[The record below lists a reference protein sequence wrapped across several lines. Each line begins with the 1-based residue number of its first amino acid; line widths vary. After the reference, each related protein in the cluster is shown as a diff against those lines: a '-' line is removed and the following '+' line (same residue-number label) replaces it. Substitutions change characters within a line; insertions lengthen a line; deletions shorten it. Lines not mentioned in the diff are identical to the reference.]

1 MPLTRRRFHRLVL
14 GTLGATLVPHLA
26 TADLLEGRDW
36 RPLTPPRPGA
46 VPGKIEVLEFFSY
59 GCPHCADL
67 SPLIKPWAGLLPGDV
82 AFRRIPVS
90 FGRAAW
96 ANLARLYFG
105 LELTGDLGRLD
116 EAVFNAVTRERR
128 NLYTDKAILAWLQD
142 QGADAA
148 AFEAL
153 FRSFAV
159 ETQVAQSDALARDF
173 KIDAVP
179 TLVVDGRYVVLAR
192 DTKGFPEILA
202 IAEGLIAMA
211 RRQAQPG

>member
-14 GTLGATLVPHLA
+14 GSLGLTLVPPLA

-67 SPLIKPWAGLLPGDV
+67 NPLIKPWAGLLPGDV

-142 QGADAA
+142 QGADAT

-192 DTKGFPEILA
+192 DAKGFPEILA
-202 IAEGLIAMA
+202 IADGLIAMA
-211 RRQAQPG
+211 RRQARPS

>member
-1 MPLTRRRFHRLVL
+1 MTLTRRRFHRLVL
-14 GTLGATLVPHLA
+14 GSLGAALVPPLA

-46 VPGKIEVLEFFSY
+46 APGKIEVLEFFSY

-67 SPLIKPWAGLLPGDV
+67 NPLIKPWAGRLPGDV

-96 ANLARLYFG
+96 ANLARLYFA
-105 LELTGDLGRLD
+105 LELTGDLRRLD
-116 EAVFNAVTRERR
+116 EAIFTAVTRERR
-128 NLYTDKAILAWLQD
+128 DLYTDKAILAWLQD
-142 QGADAA
+142 QGADTT
-148 AFEAL
+148 AFSAM

-179 TLVVDGRYVVLAR
+179 TLVVDGRYVVVSREA
-192 DTKGFPEILA
+192 KGFPEILA
-202 IAEGLIAMA
+202 IADGLIAMA

>member
-1 MPLTRRRFHRLVL
+1 MSWTRRRFHGALLAALGVALLPATQALELV
-14 GTLGATLVPHLA
+14 
-26 TADLLEGRDW
+26 EGRDW
-36 RPLTPPRPGA
+36 RMLSPPQPSTNTQR
-46 VPGKIEVLEFFSY
+46 IEVLEFFSY

-142 QGADAA
+142 QGADAT

-202 IAEGLIAMA
+202 IADGLIAMA
-211 RRQAQPG
+211 RRQAQPS

>member
-1 MPLTRRRFHRLVL
+1 MPLTRRRFHRLLL
-14 GTLGATLVPHLA
+14 GTLGAALVPTLA
-26 TADLLEGRDW
+26 AADLLEGRDW

-67 SPLIKPWAGLLPGDV
+67 NPLITPWAGLLPGDV
-82 AFRRIPVS
+82 AFRRVPVS

-96 ANLARLYFG
+96 ANLARLYFA

-116 EAVFNAVTRERR
+116 EAVFNAVARERR
-128 NLYTDKAILAWLQD
+128 NLYTDKSILAWLQD
-142 QGADAA
+142 RGLDTTAFAA
-148 AFEAL
+148 M

-159 ETQVAQSDALARDF
+159 ETQVAQSDALVRDF
-173 KIDAVP
+173 KVDAVP
-179 TLVVDGRYVVLAR
+179 TIVVDGRYVVLAR
-192 DTKGFPEILA
+192 EAKGFPDTLA
-202 IAEGLIAMA
+202 IADGLIAMA

>member
-1 MPLTRRRFHRLVL
+1 MPLTRRRFHRLLL
-14 GTLGATLVPHLA
+14 GTLGAALVPTLA
-26 TADLLEGRDW
+26 AADLLEGRDW

-67 SPLIKPWAGLLPGDV
+67 NPLIKPWAGLLPGDV

-142 QGADAA
+142 QGADAT

-202 IAEGLIAMA
+202 IADGLIAMA
-211 RRQAQPG
+211 RRQARPS

>member
-1 MPLTRRRFHRLVL
+1 MPLTRRRFHRLL
-14 GTLGATLVPHLA
+14 LGALGAALAPTVA

-36 RPLTPPRPGA
+36 RPVTQARPGA

-59 GCPHCADL
+59 GCPHCADVN
-67 SPLIKPWAGLLPGDV
+67 PLIKPWAGLLPGDV
-82 AFRRIPVS
+82 AFRRVPVS

-96 ANLARLYFG
+96 ANLARLYFA

-116 EAVFNAVTRERR
+116 EAVFTAVARERR
-128 NLYTDKAILAWLQD
+128 NLYTDKAILGWLQD
-142 QGADAA
+142 RGVDTTAFAA
-148 AFEAL
+148 M

-159 ETQVAQSDALARDF
+159 ETQVAQSDALVRDF

-192 DTKGFPEILA
+192 EAKGFPEILA
-202 IAEGLIAMA
+202 TADGLIAMA
-211 RRQAQPG
+211 RRQVQPG